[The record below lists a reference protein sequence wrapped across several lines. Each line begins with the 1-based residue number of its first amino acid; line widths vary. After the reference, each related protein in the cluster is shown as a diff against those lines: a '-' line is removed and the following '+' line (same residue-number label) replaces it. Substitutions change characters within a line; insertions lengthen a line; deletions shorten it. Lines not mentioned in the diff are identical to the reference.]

1 MILRLGFS
9 EGMEDGCALIL
20 GAPLGLEE
28 IDGANEGVLTVFVL

>member
-20 GAPLGLEE
+20 GVSLGMKE
-28 IDGANEGVLTVFVL
+28 IDGLAEGVLTVFVL